1 MKRSTRDVFLMSAL
15 SVATIGLLAGCQRQA
30 PDDAAQQPPPAPA
43 QSSAQ
48 TPPPPAYQPPTADQ
62 LYALVSPIALFPDKL
77 VALTLAASTHPDDV
91 NGARGF
97 LEGNRNLTGSALI
110 DAADSQPWDPSVK
123 ALVAFPGVVDQLAT
137 NADWTAALGA
147 AYAAEP
153 TDVMN
158 AIQVMRQRARAHG
171 SLKDSA
177 QQKVQ
182 VVETAPPPTVV
193 EERRIVEAPAQTIEI
208 EPAEPNVVY
217 VPQYDPD
224 VVYGEPVYSR
234 VYTTE
239 RWYEP
244 PVSRG
249 DLVATGLVSF
259 GVGVLVGEMFS
270 HSHHDH
276 SWGWNAWNTSWG
288 GPRGAPFSRPAVVYD
303 NHPYVVNRN
312 TVINN
317 YTNINRSVHIDN
329 RHNFGNT
336 NNVTNNVTNNINN
349 VHNNPVNNISNVR
362 NEIHNGQ
369 GPGPAATP
377 RADFAHMQRPN
388 FSPAMMHATA
398 PNARPALP
406 AANASPLRNAIAE
419 PHPQQIAGP
428 QAGAHPM
435 PNQRPMPGPTSHMPE
450 AAAAMPRN
458 EHAPGQGPQPP
469 REAPHMAPRM
479 DMANHPHQQPQ
490 QAPAPHNMPQP
501 EARPQQRFEPQ
512 AQPRHEP
519 PPRMQPREE
528 PRPEPR
534 MQQPRPEPRMEQ
546 RPQPQHAEPRPQQ
559 HPEPHH
565 EEHHDS
571 NKDQDKHDH

>member
-1 MKRSTRDVFLMSAL
+1 MKRSSRDVFLMSAL
-15 SVATIGLLAGCQRQA
+15 SVATIGMLAGCQRQA
-30 PDDAAQQPPPAPA
+30 PVDAAQQPLPAPA
-43 QSSAQ
+43 QSSSQ
-48 TPPPPAYQPPTADQ
+48 TPPPPAYQPPTAEQ

-97 LEGNRNLTGSALI
+97 LESNRNLTGSALI

-171 SLKDSA
+171 SLKDTA

-259 GVGVLVGEMFS
+259 GVGVLVGEMFA

-276 SWGWNAWNTSWG
+276 PWGWNAWNTSWG

-329 RHNFGNT
+329 RHNFGN
-336 NNVTNNVTNNINN
+336 VNNVTNNINN
-349 VHNNPVNNISNVR
+349 VHNNPVNNVSNVR
-362 NEIHNGQ
+362 NDFHGGQ
-369 GPGPAATP
+369 GPAAAAP
-377 RADFAHMQRPN
+377 QADFAHMQRPN

-398 PNARPALP
+398 PNARPTLPTP
-406 AANASPLRNAIAE
+406 AAAPQFRNAMAE
-419 PHPQQIAGP
+419 PHPQAPGGQ
-428 QAGAHPM
+428 HPL
-435 PNQRPMPGPTSHMPE
+435 PNQRPMPGPQQHMPMN
-450 AAAAMPRN
+450 AAAVPHN
-458 EHAPGQGPQPP
+458 EHAPAMAPQPQQH
-469 REAPHMAPRM
+469 EAPHMSPRM
-479 DMANHPHQQPQ
+479 DMANTPRPQ
-490 QAPAPHNMPQP
+490 QAPAQHNVPQAQP
-501 EARPQQRFEPQ
+501 RPQQHFEPQ

-519 PPRMQPREE
+519 PPRMQQREE

-534 MQQPRPEPRMEQ
+534 MQQPRPEQRMEQ
-546 RPQPQHAEPRPQQ
+546 RPQPQHAEPRPQP
-559 HPEPHH
+559 HPEAQHH
-565 EEHHDS
+565 EEHHDE
-571 NKDQDKHDH
+571 NKDRDKHDH